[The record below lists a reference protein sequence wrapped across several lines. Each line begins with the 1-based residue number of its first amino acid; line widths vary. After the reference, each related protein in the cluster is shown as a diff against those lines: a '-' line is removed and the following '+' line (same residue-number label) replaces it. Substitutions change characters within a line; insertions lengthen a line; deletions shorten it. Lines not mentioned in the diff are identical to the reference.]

1 MRYTTQNGSPDP
13 LRGHPELKRRMRDRA
28 LRKRLADHV
37 TPELPI
43 DGDPIES
50 RVPMQSVGSLLDGIL
65 NDLLVE
71 KSVFFD
77 SVCAQWKTLFPD
89 LPAYPGR
96 YADGRLF
103 LYVRTSGQLFSLRPK
118 LPKIKKALMPLR
130 AAAPDAP
137 KRLFVNLEI
146 HSR

>member
-1 MRYTTQNGSPDP
+1 MKSMMQGGSPDP
-13 LRGHPELKRRMRDRA
+13 LRGHPELKRRLRDRA
-28 LRKRLADHV
+28 ARKRLDDRASPD
-37 TPELPI
+37 LPI
-43 DGDPIES
+43 DGDPMEL
-50 RVPMQSVGSLLDGIL
+50 RVPTVQVGSVFDEVL

-96 YADGRLF
+96 YSDGHLF
-103 LYVRTSGQLFSLRPK
+103 LYVRTSGQLFAIRPK
-118 LPKIKKALMPLR
+118 LSKIKTALLPIC
-130 AAAPDAP
+130 AASPDAP
-137 KRLFVNLEI
+137 KRLSVHLEI